1 MTTSSAPFR
10 STAYFCVVVLA
21 AFGACLVNSAAVLAQ
36 DNGAPVHH
44 TEVFGIMALTNNGI
58 STIPSFSLGKAAAI
72 FDVVIR
78 GRAMAFE
85 PQFKMGLDGRPWAA
99 TFWTRYRAPLRG
111 RFQFLFG
118 AYPALV
124 FKTTSVPGADGL
136 RDISEAR
143 RFVGVEALPT
153 YALAKHLTV
162 GAYYLYSYGA
172 DRPAPK
178 HMHFISAR
186 ATLDHV
192 RVVEKISLQ
201 LAPQFYY
208 LKSDAEHGWY
218 LNAAATLSHE
228 NFPLAL
234 SSMFSKP
241 FGSDVAGGTDFVW
254 NVSAAYTIR

>member
-1 MTTSSAPFR
+1 V
-10 STAYFCVVVLA
+10 TAYFRIVVLA
-21 AFGACLVNSAAVLAQ
+21 AFGAGLASSAPVLAQ
-36 DNGAPVHH
+36 DNGAPEHR
-44 TEVFGIMALTNNGI
+44 TEVFGILAVTNNGI
-58 STIPSFSLGKAAAI
+58 STIPSFSLGQPAAI
-72 FDVVIR
+72 LDVVIR
-78 GRAMAFE
+78 GHPMAFE

-99 TFWTRYRAPLRG
+99 TFWARYRAPLRG

-124 FKTTSVPGADGL
+124 FKTTSVAGADGP

-143 RFVGVEALPT
+143 RFVGVEALT
-153 YALAKHLTV
+153 SYALAKHLTV
-162 GAYYLYSYGA
+162 GSYYLYSYGA
-172 DRPAPK
+172 DRPAPE

-186 ATLDHV
+186 ATLANV

-218 LNAAATLSHE
+218 LNAAATLSHD

-241 FGSDVAGGTDFVW
+241 FGSNVAGGMDFVW
-254 NVSAAYTIR
+254 NVTAAYTIR